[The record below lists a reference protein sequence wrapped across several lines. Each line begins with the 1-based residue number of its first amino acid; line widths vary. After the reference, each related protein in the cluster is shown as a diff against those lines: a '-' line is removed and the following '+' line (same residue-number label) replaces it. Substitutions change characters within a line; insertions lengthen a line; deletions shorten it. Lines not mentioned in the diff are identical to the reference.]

1 MRTLLAGP
9 AALAAVLLVAPA
21 PARVHAAPPAPC
33 TAKSGSDA
41 TETREDSSVDDGE
54 IRRPRT

>member
-1 MRTLLAGP
+1 MCNLLAGP

-21 PARVHAAPPAPC
+21 PARAYAAVPAQC
-33 TAKSGSDA
+33 TARSGSDA

-54 IRRPRT
+54 VRRPRT